1 MKKDKAAPYEPMV
14 RIEKSF
20 VPTLYICGLN
30 TPECVQLLINQ
41 EKFTIG
47 SGAGNDGVVDFPTMG
62 LSETHCEIEC
72 TEEGFSIEDL
82 GSVNGTYINGR
93 RLLPNTEGTIRDGDQ
108 IRLGMAVF
116 SVDEIVQEE
125 I

>member
-1 MKKDKAAPYEPMV
+1 MKKRTEPYEPMV
-14 RIEKSF
+14 QIEKSF

-30 TPECVQLLINQ
+30 TPACVQLLINR
-41 EKFTIG
+41 ERFAIG
-47 SGAGNDGVVDFPTMG
+47 SGAGNDGIVDFPTMG
-62 LSETHCEIEC
+62 LSEAHCVIEC
-72 TEEGFSIEDL
+72 AEGAFTIEDL
-82 GSVNGTYINGR
+82 SSLNGTYINGR
-93 RLLPNTEGTIRDGDQ
+93 RLLPNTKAAIRDGDQ